1 MWAHSNPYCGAVTE
15 GTDTLFGLNRD
26 QLRAV
31 RHLHGPLKIVAGAGT
46 GKTGTLTRRF
56 AYLVEQGVPPDR
68 ILALTFSRRAASEF
82 RERVLTLLDASYSRL
97 WIGTFHGFCLRIL
110 REERELFGNFT
121 VIGEPERRR
130 VVARA
135 VRDDQHAASRTYY
148 AGERGAARLVDD
160 ALTLISRTK
169 DEAIGVADFVEYADR
184 RGVERLR
191 ELANVYLG
199 YEALCNHSGRLD
211 FGDLGFLLIRAFEA
225 DATLLGR
232 WRGKFEQVMV
242 DEFQDT
248 NEVQWRLL
256 TLLAPPPAGNLTVVG
271 DGCQAIYAFRGAS
284 SRFFSR
290 FTEEYTGAESI
301 VLATN
306 YRSQQRILDVAH
318 TLIACNTGHDSHHL
332 HSESGAKEEPVRIAG
347 FADEDAEADYVA
359 RSILRLISQEGLS
372 PSDCAVLCRSVKQ
385 SARPLI
391 RAFTAYGVPFSVRG
405 YDPALEEAQDDLC
418 AVLRCIAETGTWVD
432 AARVLVRRQIGLRKV
447 GEGLPEDALARRY
460 AHLLGP
466 NQAMLQAVPPL
477 DSVTYARVTDWLDGS
492 ESWRPLAEVREDLPA
507 HLSTAAEALD
517 RLRAACA
524 WLRTLPLEGQ
534 VYAAL
539 ALVGRLDATS
549 PGSSEARA
557 GISACRRALRAAH
570 GLGRVGLGIPE
581 LLGEL
586 GSLGEEQT
594 ELGERSAAPGVAVLT
609 LHAAKGLE
617 WPAVF
622 IAGAAAGTLPAPL
635 RLDRAFDL
643 DDLAQYA
650 RSGRPGMMA
659 ELAAIYAAE
668 PEGERARRYL
678 EEERRLAY
686 VGCTRARQRLAVTF
700 AHSYDRREALP
711 SPFIAELERADP
723 QAWVIDQ
730 ESDAGVMLPLDVA
743 RAVRQQALA
752 ALGVSGR
759 PAATR
764 QHPQDDDR
772 GDAVGTLLAAQWTAA
787 QVAGGVPIR
796 FRELP
801 QPFQNGTDGSVPSLA
816 VSFSGID
823 VYRACPRQFFY
834 GHVLHIEAPAGGA
847 STTLGSKVHTALH
860 RLNRQWMEMGSPP
873 TDQQVQEAWRATWKI
888 DTATIDAALANPDTR
903 VPWEPGFVFAR
914 QMVQAW
920 RRGAAYIRRYY
931 QWERELRAGGENRV
945 PVELE
950 YAFVYPHGNHLIN
963 GRIDCILRTPTGD
976 LIVDY
981 KTGKRNSDLKA
992 TKSLQLAIYEQAW
1005 MHENATPVPNLAYY
1019 FLSQEKDR
1027 SGNFHPWDSDKQM
1040 DVTQHTETTRTELWA
1055 AINQALTRI
1064 AGNDFAAIPVKGKDT
1079 CGRCAYH
1086 TWCEESL
1093 A

>member
-1 MWAHSNPYCGAVTE
+1 MWAHSNLYCGDVTE
-15 GTDTLFGLNRD
+15 GTDTLFGLNLD

-31 RHLHGPLKIVAGAGT
+31 RHRHGPLKIVAGAGT

-56 AYLVEQGVPPDR
+56 AYLVEQGVPPER
-68 ILALTFSRRAASEF
+68 ILALTFSRRAAGEF
-82 RERVLTLLDASYSRL
+82 RERALTLLDASYPRL
-97 WIGTFHGFCLRIL
+97 WISTFHGFCLRIL
-110 REERELFGNFT
+110 REERELFGKFAFM
-121 VIGEPERRR
+121 GEPERRR
-130 VVARA
+130 LVARA

-148 AGERGAARLVDD
+148 VGDRGAARLVED
-160 ALTLISRTK
+160 ALTLTSRTK
-169 DEAIGVADFVEYADR
+169 DEAISVADFAEYADR

-199 YEALCNHSGRLD
+199 YEALCNHFGRLD

-225 DATLLGR
+225 DSTLLAR
-232 WRGKFEQVMV
+232 WRERFEQVMV

-256 TLLAPPPAGNLTVVG
+256 TLLAPPPNGNLTVVG

-284 SRFFSR
+284 SRFFDR
-290 FTEEYTGAESI
+290 FMEEYAGAESI

-332 HSESGAKEEPVRIAG
+332 HSESTAAREPVRIAG
-347 FADEDAEADYVA
+347 FVDEDAEADYVA
-359 RSILRLISQEGLS
+359 RSILRLITQEGLS

-405 YDPALEEAQDDLC
+405 YDPVMEEALEDLC
-418 AVLRCIAETGTWVD
+418 AVLQCIGETGTWVD

-447 GEGLPEDALARRY
+447 REALPEDTLARRY

-466 NQAMLQAVPPL
+466 NQAILQAVPPL

-492 ESWRPLAEVREDLPA
+492 ASWRPLAEVREDLPA
-507 HLSTAAEALD
+507 QLSIAAEALD
-517 RLRAACA
+517 RLQAACA

-539 ALVGRLDATS
+539 ALVGRLDAGS
-549 PGSSEARA
+549 PGSPDARA
-557 GISACRRALRAAH
+557 GISACRQALRAAH
-570 GLGRVGLGIPE
+570 GLARAGLGIPE

-586 GSLGEEQT
+586 GRLSEEQT
-594 ELGERSAAPGVAVLT
+594 ELGERGTASGVALLT
-609 LHAAKGLE
+609 LHSAKGLE

-622 IAGAAAGTLPAPL
+622 IVGAAAGTLPAPL

-650 RSGRPGMMA
+650 RSRRPGMLA
-659 ELAAIYAAE
+659 ELAAVYAAE

-711 SPFIAELERADP
+711 SPFIAELQRADP
-723 QAWVIDQ
+723 QTWLIDQ

-743 RAVRQQALA
+743 RALRQQALT

-759 PAATR
+759 PLSPR
-764 QHPQDDDR
+764 KHSE
-772 GDAVGTLLAAQWTAA
+772 DADPGEVVGTLLAAQWTAA

-796 FRELP
+796 FREMP
-801 QPFQNGTDGSVPSLA
+801 RPFQPGTNGSGPSLA
-816 VSFSGID
+816 VSFSGVDI
-823 VYRACPRQFFY
+823 YRTCPRQFFY
-834 GHVLHIEAPAGGA
+834 GHVLHVEAPAHGA

-860 RLNRQWMEMGSPP
+860 QLNRQWMEMGAPP
-873 TDQQVQEAWRATWKI
+873 TDEQVQDVWRATWKI
-888 DTATIDAALANPDTR
+888 DTETIDAALANPDTR

-920 RRGAAYIRRYY
+920 RRGAVYLRRYY
-931 QWERELRAGGENRV
+931 GWERGLREEGAIRL
-945 PVELE
+945 PVALE
-950 YAFVYPHGNHLIN
+950 YSFVYPHGDHSIN
-963 GRIDCILRTPTGD
+963 GRIDCIFRTPTGD

-992 TKSLQLAIYEQAW
+992 AKSLQLAIYEQAW
-1005 MHENATPVPNLAYY
+1005 MHENATSTPKLAYY
-1019 FLSQEKDR
+1019 FLAQDKDR
-1027 SGNFHPWDSDKQM
+1027 SGNFDPWDSGKQ
-1040 DVTQHTETTRTELWA
+1040 VGVAGHTEATRSELWI
-1055 AINQALTRI
+1055 AIDQALTRI
-1064 AGNDFAAIPVKGKDT
+1064 SGNDFAATPVKGKET
-1079 CGRCAYH
+1079 CGRCAYN